1 MGVVTF
7 RPQSLLDHSA
17 LSHPLGPW
25 SLSLKRLQ
33 PQGLEGAT
41 KRGFEM
47 DAIRK
52 KMQSLKSETDS
63 LYKTIADFEEA
74 TAEAVK
80 RADQADCD
88 IRDYGKKVQQL
99 EIGFDETNDKLTKAT
114 ESLEEADKQFK
125 EVESDV
131 AALSRRIMLMEEE
144 DKKSAEQL
152 CQTVTKLAMNSKA
165 ADNVMKAIKV
175 VENTCL
181 NNEVTIEE
189 LDKNLRTTTK
199 MASDNEQ
206 KLDELSRKLGVQE
219 AELKRAVE
227 RAELAE
233 KNLKSIEDELETVG
247 DNMKQLEKSAEKALL
262 REEKL
267 VEKIYNLQNK
277 YKITEAKFEYGEMNI
292 TKLNQRIDDIE
303 DEIYR
308 EKMKIKKC
316 SDEMDDTF
324 DDMLRNY

>member
-1 MGVVTF
+1 
-7 RPQSLLDHSA
+7 
-17 LSHPLGPW
+17 
-25 SLSLKRLQ
+25 
-33 PQGLEGAT
+33 
-41 KRGFEM
+41 M

-52 KMQSLKSETDS
+52 KMQSLKSETDG
-63 LYKTIADFEEA
+63 LYNTIAGFEEA
-74 TAEAVK
+74 TREAAA

-99 EIGFDETNDKLTKAT
+99 EIGFDETNDKLTKAN
-114 ESLEEADKQFK
+114 ESLEEAEKQFK

-131 AALSRRIMLMEEE
+131 SALTRRIMLMEEE
-144 DKKSAEQL
+144 DKKAAEQL
-152 CQTVTKLAMNSKA
+152 CQTVTKLAMTSKA
-165 ADNVMKAIKV
+165 ADNVLKTIKV

-189 LDKNLRTTTK
+189 LDKNLRATVK

-227 RAELAE
+227 RAEMAE
-233 KNLKSIEDELETVG
+233 AKLKGIEEELETVG
-247 DNMKQLEKSAEKALL
+247 DNMKQLEKSAEKALE

-267 VEKIYNLQNK
+267 VEKIYNLQSK
-277 YKITEAKFEYGEMNI
+277 YKTTEARFEYGEMNI

-308 EKMKIKKC
+308 EKLKVKKV
-316 SDEMDDTF
+316 SDELSETF
-324 DDMLRNY
+324 DDMLENY

>member
-1 MGVVTF
+1 MG
-7 RPQSLLDHSA
+7 
-17 LSHPLGPW
+17 
-25 SLSLKRLQ
+25 
-33 PQGLEGAT
+33 
-41 KRGFEM
+41 
-47 DAIRK
+47 K
-52 KMQSLKSETDS
+52 KMQSLKAETDG
-63 LYKTIADFEEA
+63 LYKTIEGFEDATREA
-74 TAEAVK
+74 AA

-114 ESLEEADKQFK
+114 ESLEEAEKQFK

-131 AALSRRIMLMEEE
+131 SALTRRIMLMEEE
-144 DKKSAEQL
+144 DKKSAQL
-152 CQTVTKLAMNSKA
+152 LCETVTKLAQSSKA
-165 ADNVMKAIKV
+165 ADSVMKTIKV

-189 LDKNLRTTTK
+189 LDKNLRATV
-199 MASDNEQ
+199 MGASDNEQ

-219 AELKRAVE
+219 AELKRAIE

-233 KNLKSIEDELETVG
+233 KNLKGIEEELESVG
-247 DNMKQLEKSAEKALL
+247 DNMKQLEKSAEKALA

-267 VEKIYNLQNK
+267 VEKIYTLQNK
-277 YKITEAKFEYGEMNI
+277 YKLTEAKFEYGEMNI

-308 EKMKIKKC
+308 EKLKIKKA
-316 SDEMDDTF
+316 SDEMGDTF
-324 DDMLRNY
+324 DDMLANY

>member
-1 MGVVTF
+1 
-7 RPQSLLDHSA
+7 
-17 LSHPLGPW
+17 
-25 SLSLKRLQ
+25 
-33 PQGLEGAT
+33 
-41 KRGFEM
+41 M

-52 KMQSLKSETDS
+52 KMQSLKSETDG
-63 LYKTIADFEEA
+63 LYNTIAGFEEA
-74 TAEAVK
+74 TREAAA

-114 ESLEEADKQFK
+114 ESLEEAEKQFK

-131 AALSRRIMLMEEE
+131 SALTRRIMLMEEE
-144 DKKSAEQL
+144 DKKAAEQL
-152 CQTVTKLAMNSKA
+152 CATVTKLAMTSKA
-165 ADNVMKAIKV
+165 ADNVLKTIKV

-189 LDKNLRTTTK
+189 LDKNLRATVK

-227 RAELAE
+227 RAEMAE
-233 KNLKSIEDELETVG
+233 AKLKGIEEELETVG
-247 DNMKQLEKSAEKALL
+247 DNMKQLEKSAEKALE

-267 VEKIYNLQNK
+267 VEKIYNLQSK
-277 YKITEAKFEYGEMNI
+277 YKTSEARFEYGEMNI

-308 EKMKIKKC
+308 EKLKIKKC
-316 SDEMDDTF
+316 SDELDDTF
-324 DDMLRNY
+324 DDMIANY

>member
-1 MGVVTF
+1 MG
-7 RPQSLLDHSA
+7 SLAKSPASSSTWLILRRSYKGKTAD
-17 LSHPLGPW
+17 
-25 SLSLKRLQ
+25 
-33 PQGLEGAT
+33 
-41 KRGFEM
+41 M

-52 KMQSLKSETDS
+52 KMQSLKSETDG
-63 LYKTIADFEEA
+63 LYNTIAGFEEA
-74 TAEAVK
+74 TREAAA

-99 EIGFDETNDKLTKAT
+99 EIGFEETNDKLTKAT
-114 ESLEEADKQFK
+114 ESLEEAEKQFK

-131 AALSRRIMLMEEE
+131 SALTRRIMLMEEE

-152 CQTVTKLAMNSKA
+152 CQTITKLALTSKA
-165 ADNVMKAIKV
+165 ADNVMKTIKV

-181 NNEVTIEE
+181 NNEVNIEE
-189 LDKNLRTTTK
+189 LDKNLRAPVK

-206 KLDELSRKLGVQE
+206 QLDDLSRKLGVQE

-233 KNLKSIEDELETVG
+233 KNLKDIEEELETVG
-247 DNMKQLEKSAEKALL
+247 ENMKQLETSAEKALE

-267 VEKIYNLQNK
+267 VEKIYNLQSK
-277 YKITEAKFEYGEMNI
+277 YKVTEARFEYGEMNI

-308 EKMKIKKC
+308 EKLKIKKC
-316 SDEMDDTF
+316 SDELDNTF
-324 DDMLRNY
+324 DDILTNY

>member
-1 MGVVTF
+1 
-7 RPQSLLDHSA
+7 
-17 LSHPLGPW
+17 
-25 SLSLKRLQ
+25 
-33 PQGLEGAT
+33 
-41 KRGFEM
+41 M

-52 KMQSLKSETDS
+52 KMQSLKGETDG
-63 LYKTIADFEEA
+63 LYATIAGFEEA
-74 TAEAVK
+74 TREAVA

-114 ESLEEADKQFK
+114 ESLEEAEKQFK

-131 AALSRRIMLMEEE
+131 SALTRRIMLMEEE
-144 DKKSAEQL
+144 DKKAAEQL
-152 CQTVTKLAMNSKA
+152 CQTVTKLAVTSKS
-165 ADNVMKAIKV
+165 ADNVMKTIKV

-189 LDKNLRTTTK
+189 LDKNLRATVK

-233 KNLKSIEDELETVG
+233 AKLKGIEEELETVG
-247 DNMKQLEKSAEKALL
+247 DNMKQLEKSAEKALE

-267 VEKIYNLQNK
+267 VEKIYNLQSK
-277 YKITEAKFEYGEMNI
+277 YKTTEARFEYGEMNI

-308 EKMKIKKC
+308 EKLKIKKC
-316 SDEMDDTF
+316 ADDLGETF
-324 DDMLRNY
+324 DDMLTNY